1 MNRVTTLARRS
12 AKGVLVALMGV
23 SLAGTIDVAEFLA
36 TRGAMFTDAPGRA
49 AGSVVGLLAWA
60 ALLGVAT
67 LRYARGER
75 RGARAATI
83 GLAGLVAAGNVG
95 LTAIHLKAGV
105 GGLRPI
111 VGGALGVF
119 ALALAFASA
128 APPCP
133 PPEGEGNNGPHP
145 GPPPQ
150 AGEGNRVVL

>member
-1 MNRVTTLARRS
+1 MSRVTTLARRS

-49 AGSVVGLLAWA
+49 AGSVLGLVAWA
-60 ALLGVAT
+60 ALLGVVT

-75 RGARAATI
+75 RGARAATL

-105 GGLRPI
+105 GGVRPM
-111 VGGALGVF
+111 VGGVLGI
-119 ALALAFASA
+119 LALVLAV
-128 APPCP
+128 APILPSP
-133 PPEGEGNNGPHP
+133 RGGGE
-145 GPPPQ
+145 
-150 AGEGNRVVL
+150 